1 MCSPKCATAPGLLA
15 MVGERGPLEAGLR
28 RGLEFLQQQF
38 GGLFEFLVVA
48 PPALV
53 HTPQPAM

>member
-15 MVGERGPLEAGLR
+15 IVGERGPLEAGLR

-38 GGLFEFLVVA
+38 DSLFELLVVTL
-48 PPALV
+48 PPLGHA
-53 HTPQPAM
+53 PQPAM